1 MSRFVIL
8 IFLSLCW
15 LTEGRAQAPERMDT
29 LRPQSKEWL
38 EKGQAALLD
47 HQYEKARR
55 FFLRSVEESPHY
67 LPAKRYLI
75 AANELLGNFQE
86 AAYGSDALL
95 LENPNYSR
103 TLYFEAGRMH
113 FGCGNYSRALDLFAQ
128 FKELQ
133 QLPASLFGILGETEQ
148 ENEQKYLDEVEE
160 LIQKCRTAQEAAKF
174 SRVDEVVNLGHGI
187 NTSGDEYFP
196 CVSNDQTWMFFT
208 SRRNR
213 FSDEDLRISFYAGE
227 WMEGISLP
235 STFLTSH
242 NEGMSSLV
250 RNGRRMFFTACGRPA
265 VKGTC
270 DLWEAYV
277 EGTTIKKSEPLE
289 GNINSD
295 SWDSQATISCDGT
308 TLYFASNREGGF
320 GGTDIWVSHLLGD
333 GSWEE
338 PQNLGPLVNTP
349 GDEEAPY
356 ITNDG
361 RNLFFSSTGHKGLGE
376 QDIFIS
382 RLDSAM
388 IHWGEP
394 LNLGP
399 PVNSSY
405 RELGFF
411 LTADGQTGY
420 FASDR
425 SGGYGGMDIYQFQLP
440 NPLGGRPITFVEG
453 QVLDSITWEP
463 LSVTLFTST
472 KEKVHTDE
480 NGRFFM
486 CLPVDTTYS
495 FTIIEPGYAVYYREV
510 RVPIWENRKPYPL
523 SILLQPTQVVHTEE
537 GGIISLSGAPG
548 RQVSHAV
555 FFEFDKADLGGSAV
569 QELDKFLEKLTS
581 DKNIIEEVEIIGY
594 SDQVGSEKYN
604 LVLSENRAKAVA
616 VFLKEKGIK
625 VDRLYIAGSGELM
638 SSIPEAEKR
647 KVEIVVHLK

>member
-1 MSRFVIL
+1 M
-8 IFLSLCW
+8 
-15 LTEGRAQAPERMDT
+15 
-29 LRPQSKEWL
+29 
-38 EKGQAALLD
+38 
-47 HQYEKARR
+47 
-55 FFLRSVEESPHY
+55 
-67 LPAKRYLI
+67 
-75 AANELLGNFQE
+75 
-86 AAYGSDALL
+86 
-95 LENPNYSR
+95 
-103 TLYFEAGRMH
+103 
-113 FGCGNYSRALDLFAQ
+113 
-128 FKELQ
+128 
-133 QLPASLFGILGETEQ
+133 
-148 ENEQKYLDEVEE
+148 EE